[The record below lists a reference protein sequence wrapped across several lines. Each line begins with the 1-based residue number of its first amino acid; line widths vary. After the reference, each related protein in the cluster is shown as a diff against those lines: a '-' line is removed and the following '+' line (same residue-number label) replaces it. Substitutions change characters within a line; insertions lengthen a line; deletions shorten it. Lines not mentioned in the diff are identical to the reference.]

1 MRFVDGLQD
10 ASSKN
15 LIIYIFILVS
25 FNQIDLE
32 ITIIIK
38 SNEKFMITCTI
49 IEQVTYL
56 QKLR

>member
-38 SNEKFMITCTI
+38 SNEKSMITCTI